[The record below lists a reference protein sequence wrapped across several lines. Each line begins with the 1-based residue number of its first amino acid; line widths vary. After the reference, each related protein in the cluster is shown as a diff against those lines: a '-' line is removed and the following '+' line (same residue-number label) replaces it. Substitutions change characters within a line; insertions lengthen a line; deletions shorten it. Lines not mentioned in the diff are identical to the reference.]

1 MNQNP
6 LDQTLE
12 NILQRYSLSFS
23 LKVFSEESATEDD
36 LMRVFGLTQV
46 IKAENKQYWG
56 RELGMCWQRVV
67 TEVCRENCEDFRTPI
82 REGKDELCDL
92 IIGLD
97 AIDTKYRIGSGD
109 AGTLKKF
116 REYAGKLQGLGLTPI
131 LLILRTDNL
140 PQAINACRMGGWTV
154 MQGSDAYEYIR
165 NKTGFELK
173 SWLQARRNRYSI
185 EP

>member
-1 MNQNP
+1 MTQNP

-36 LMRVFGLTQV
+36 LMRVFGLTQL

-56 RELGMCWQRVV
+56 RELGMCWQRVI

-82 REGKDELCDL
+82 REGK
-92 IIGLD
+92 
-97 AIDTKYRIGSGD
+97 
-109 AGTLKKF
+109 
-116 REYAGKLQGLGLTPI
+116 
-131 LLILRTDNL
+131 
-140 PQAINACRMGGWTV
+140 
-154 MQGSDAYEYIR
+154 SDAYEYIR
-165 NKTGFELK
+165 NKTGFELE